1 MHTLDTLL
9 RFSESGI
16 LHYDQEVPDGDAFGE
31 DAARCTRTST
41 LFHELA
47 GTLIAMLTMMQ
58 QVLEGN
64 IQTGDQVKNAEPSTL
79 SSCKSLTHASRKTI
93 AAMAHVGV
101 QDPFSIR
108 TEKTAV
114 AEDTSLPRHPAG
126 LESHSVDD
134 YKDST
139 ISLSK

>member
-47 GTLIAMLTMMQ
+47 GTLIEKNRLDKTP
-58 QVLEGN
+58 VL
-64 IQTGDQVKNAEPSTL
+64 KRL
-79 SSCKSLTHASRKTI
+79 CK
-93 AAMAHVGV
+93 
-101 QDPFSIR
+101 
-108 TEKTAV
+108 AV
-114 AEDTSLPRHPAG
+114 AC
-126 LESHSVDD
+126 VF
-134 YKDST
+134 
-139 ISLSK
+139 